1 LNLPLEEPLQGL
13 LNVSDR
19 PIEVTLVL
27 LVLDSLFPGIIL
39 THLFDYGEIRFKLP
53 TAHPIV
59 IVLAPIELSEVEV
72 LDGKVVVGTHLHV
85 YVLVEPSKLQLL
97 LIADDG
103 FLEFLEYLIAFAHL
117 RVGETFGDIVQVL
130 LGCVSQAGERNQR
143 FSIDLEMQMDV
154 SYDVGCLLKELQFPT
169 MKGNLIYL
177 IECLND
183 ALFVICPKT
192 GQRALL
198 ESLDGFNE
206 LLR

>member
-1 LNLPLEEPLQGL
+1 M
-13 LNVSDR
+13 
-19 PIEVTLVL
+19 
-27 LVLDSLFPGIIL
+27 
-39 THLFDYGEIRFKLP
+39 
-53 TAHPIV
+53 
-59 IVLAPIELSEVEV
+59 
-72 LDGKVVVGTHLHV
+72 
-85 YVLVEPSKLQLL
+85 VEPSKLQLL